1 MTEKEVIYAIKYMQ
15 KYQTETDKV
24 EAKTAEKGCPQKCYD
39 TISAFANK
47 YGGIIIFGINEHN
60 NFIEQDVYDVNDLQK
75 QITSL
80 CTTSLEPKIR
90 PEFLALTY
98 NKKKLLAVKINEL
111 PQKKKPCYYK
121 KAGINKGS
129 YIRIGDSDEHMTD
142 YEIYSLQ
149 SYSDGIEEDLRPI
162 KRAEYED
169 LNQEKIQQYI
179 EEMLDKALAF
189 VRRNIGTMVIID
201 NDGKRT
207 DVPHYPMKALRE
219 AIANAL
225 IHRDYSINTDSAYI
239 YLRIFDDRIEILNPG
254 GLYGNNR
261 LENLGS
267 DNILE
272 VRNNT
277 IIRLLE
283 DTTDIVENRHTGIAT
298 MREEMKK
305 MNLPEPEFEN
315 IRGTFKVTFRKEKK
329 EINTKNETEQ
339 FSDRQDRTEM
349 DRNEKMKPI
358 QERILDLIMEDSKM
372 TQIQMAEKLGVTR
385 STVSSNLKVLKEKG
399 VIERIG
405 SDRNGYWKTEQFL
418 GKQNRIEVD
427 RNKKMKTTQ
436 ERILDLIMEDSKM
449 TQIQMAEKLE
459 VTRSTISSNL
469 KILKEKGIIERIGSD
484 RNGYWKTEQF
494 LGKQNRTE
502 VDRNKKMKP
511 IQEKILDLIIENS
524 KITQIQMAKRLGVTR
539 STISLNL
546 KILKEKGIIKRVG
559 SDRNGYWKILK

>member
-1 MTEKEVIYAIKYMQ
+1 MVEKEVINAIKYMQ
-15 KYQTETDKV
+15 KYQTETDKI

-60 NFIEQDVYDVNDLQK
+60 NFKEQDVYDVNDLQK
-75 QITSL
+75 QITAL

-90 PEFLALTY
+90 PEFLAVTY
-98 NKKKLLAVKINEL
+98 NNKKLLAVKINEL

-121 KAGINKGS
+121 NVGINKGS

-149 SYSDGIEEDLRPI
+149 SYTDGIEEDLRPI
-162 KRAEYED
+162 KRAEFED
-169 LNQEKIQQYI
+169 LNQEKIKKYIEEIKNKKPNLSKFSDKKILKLNGIIEDSTGEIHPTLAGMMVFGEYPQGYLPQLFIACVVVPGRKLGDVGELGQRFDDNERVEGTI

-201 NDGKRT
+201 NNGKRT

-225 IHRDYSINTDSAYI
+225 IHRDYSTNTDGAYI

-254 GLYGNNR
+254 SLYGNNR

-267 DNILE
+267 DNMLE

-315 IRGTFKVTFRKEKK
+315 LRGTFKVTFRKEKE
-329 EINTKNETEQ
+329 EIIVQNTENCTDNFTENCTDNFTENCTDNELKLLE
-339 FSDRQDRTEM
+339 FLKVS
-349 DRNEKMKPI
+349 PY
-358 QERILDLIMEDSKM
+358 M
-372 TQIQMAEKLGVTR
+372 TQIELSKKLNVSRRTI
-385 STVSSNLKVLKEKG
+385 STLLAKLKEKNK
-399 VIERIG
+399 IKRIG
-405 SDRNGYWKTEQFL
+405 SDRK
-418 GKQNRIEVD
+418 
-427 RNKKMKTTQ
+427 
-436 ERILDLIMEDSKM
+436 
-449 TQIQMAEKLE
+449 
-459 VTRSTISSNL
+459 
-469 KILKEKGIIERIGSD
+469 
-484 RNGYWKTEQF
+484 
-494 LGKQNRTE
+494 
-502 VDRNKKMKP
+502 
-511 IQEKILDLIIENS
+511 
-524 KITQIQMAKRLGVTR
+524 
-539 STISLNL
+539 
-546 KILKEKGIIKRVG
+546 
-559 SDRNGYWKILK
+559 GYWKILK